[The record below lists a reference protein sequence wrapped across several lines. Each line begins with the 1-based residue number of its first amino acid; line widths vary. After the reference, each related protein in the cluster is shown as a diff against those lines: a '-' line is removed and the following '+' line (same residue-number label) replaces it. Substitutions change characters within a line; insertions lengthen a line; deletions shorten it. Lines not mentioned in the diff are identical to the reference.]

1 MVNPDQE
8 CGGGRTARRSPGG
21 VGKPQL
27 GPLPAHME
35 SGELEKGAPSSTDLL
50 ESYPNALNS

>member
-1 MVNPDQE
+1 M
-8 CGGGRTARRSPGG
+8 
-21 VGKPQL
+21 GKPQL

-50 ESYPNALNS
+50 ESYPNALNSYTKLLTADTEQL